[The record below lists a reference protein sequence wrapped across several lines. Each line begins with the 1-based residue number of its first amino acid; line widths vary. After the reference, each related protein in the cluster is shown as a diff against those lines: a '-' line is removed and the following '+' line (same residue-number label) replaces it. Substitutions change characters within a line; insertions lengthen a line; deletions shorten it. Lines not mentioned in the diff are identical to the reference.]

1 MHSGWALGILVGGL
15 SFGLGVWRSWIAI
28 YPCRFVFCTVFVLD
42 IQVNVR
48 QSVLVLKR
56 FVFCTVFMLDI
67 QVNVRQSVL
76 VLKRFGCLDSGNCDR
91 CFEVTLNVAE
101 RK

>member
-56 FVFCTVFMLDI
+56 F
-67 QVNVRQSVL
+67 
-76 VLKRFGCLDSGNCDR
+76 GCLDSGNCDR